1 MAILRQIRYWWLA
14 KFHPLKRHSTQKSD
28 KDIQAIK
35 SSHRIKRMFF
45 EEYKNNPQ
53 YAQQDGTQ
61 ENRTPLLFKGTR
73 VTKIAPNVFY
83 ENISF
88 WNVDFVNVTLENVCF
103 HNCSFHFCKFTNMST
118 HTEKQ
123 LINVAGPKQGFS
135 CCNFMGCEFSNCKLD
150 QLFFSVGVLKGV
162 RFIDSKFNN
171 VVFQMNA
178 FSQVCFEH
186 NCDLSDFYIFSPS
199 GMLDIQ
205 FRENGGNITIDD
217 KSAITG
223 FRYRDKTNI
232 HNWNTY
238 KIFKKS
244 HYQNVAAT
252 YYAFEKL
259 IDGNKLLDKKS
270 CCFYQRKRAET
281 RSKGFW
287 KAIPGYLAEWCFGY
301 GEYPGRSILSLIGVI
316 FLYAPL
322 YMLSGFSTGTRIIN
336 YTISFDFTITWD
348 KFKDFCESVYF
359 SFFTLVTV
367 GQGTPSPIF
376 ALTKIL
382 SASELLLG
390 AVLITTFTATLFRKI
405 TE

>member
-1 MAILRQIRYWWLA
+1 
-14 KFHPLKRHSTQKSD
+14 
-28 KDIQAIK
+28 
-35 SSHRIKRMFF
+35 
-45 EEYKNNPQ
+45 
-53 YAQQDGTQ
+53 
-61 ENRTPLLFKGTR
+61 
-73 VTKIAPNVFY
+73 
-83 ENISF
+83 
-88 WNVDFVNVTLENVCF
+88 
-103 HNCSFHFCKFTNMST
+103 
-118 HTEKQ
+118 
-123 LINVAGPKQGFS
+123 
-135 CCNFMGCEFSNCKLD
+135 
-150 QLFFSVGVLKGV
+150 
-162 RFIDSKFNN
+162 
-171 VVFQMNA
+171 MNA

-244 HYQNVAAT
+244 HYQDVAAT